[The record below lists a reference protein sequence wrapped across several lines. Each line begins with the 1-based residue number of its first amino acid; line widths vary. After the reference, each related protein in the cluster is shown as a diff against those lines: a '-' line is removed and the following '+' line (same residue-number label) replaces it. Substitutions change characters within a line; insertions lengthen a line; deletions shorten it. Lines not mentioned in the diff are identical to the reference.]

1 MKVMVIGVTGRA
13 GEYSINHSMPVFKG
27 CVSFE
32 EVNQLICF
40 KTVRWY
46 LKAGNGFTTFSNA
59 SPFFTTLSCPLENR
73 FVR

>member
-32 EVNQLICF
+32 EVNQLI
-40 KTVRWY
+40 
-46 LKAGNGFTTFSNA
+46 
-59 SPFFTTLSCPLENR
+59 
-73 FVR
+73 